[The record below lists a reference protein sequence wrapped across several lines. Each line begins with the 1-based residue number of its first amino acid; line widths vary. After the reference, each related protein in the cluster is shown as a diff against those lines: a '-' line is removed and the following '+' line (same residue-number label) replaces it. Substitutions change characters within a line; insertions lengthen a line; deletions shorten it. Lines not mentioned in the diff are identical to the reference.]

1 MRTRLFFWCAL
12 LACIAAM
19 LWCFLPPHPAP
30 RKALPMPASDLAPA
44 PTTPPAET
52 MQPGPSEPA
61 ASDRSI
67 SKSEWD
73 QLLSLFTPNPQ
84 SPPAPTTF
92 TTQEASLFLSRRGET
107 AVNLVTA
114 FRWSKDRRFLE
125 RALEL
130 FPENPVVLS
139 AALGA
144 IPSRPAK
151 TGEKFGPDPDRLAL
165 IERLKAADPRNPLP
179 WIHSAAELF
188 KSGPC
193 PEALADLEAALDRP
207 AFYTYVS
214 EQADAARML
223 FEDAGTHPDIAVLLS
238 LIGLPADHLESTNQ
252 TARMLMEQH
261 RKTSETGDTQ
271 TAARALQSV
280 YELGR
285 LLDSP
290 DSKRFLIGQLV
301 GISVESKALKA
312 LENGPLPA
320 WLPVDPARRLAEI
333 DSQKQAIKEATLLGQ
348 TLIQNRD
355 QALLSEYARKLRF
368 ESETE
373 ALAWLK
379 SQVR

>member
-1 MRTRLFFWCAL
+1 MNTRMFFWCAL
-12 LACIAAM
+12 LACIAAV
-19 LWCFLPPHPAP
+19 LWCFLTPDTAP
-30 RKALPMPASDLAPA
+30 GKALPMPASDLAPA
-44 PTTPPAET
+44 STTQPADT
-52 MQPGPSEPA
+52 MQRGPLEPT

-73 QLLSLFTPNPQ
+73 HLLSLFTPNPQ
-84 SPPAPTTF
+84 SPPALTTF

-114 FRWSKDRRFLE
+114 FRWSKDRRFLD

-130 FPENPVVLS
+130 FPENPLVLS

-144 IPSRPAK
+144 IPGRPAK
-151 TGEKFGPDPDRLAL
+151 TGEKFGPDLDRLAL
-165 IERLKAADPRNPLP
+165 IERLKAADPGNPLP

-207 AFYTYVS
+207 AFYTYAS
-214 EQADAARML
+214 EQADAAAML
-223 FEDAGTHPDIAVLLS
+223 FEDTRTHPDIAALLS
-238 LIGLPADHLESTNQ
+238 LIGLPLDYIEPTNQ

-261 RKTSETGDTQ
+261 RKASETGDTQ
-271 TAARALQSV
+271 TAARALRAV

-285 LLDSP
+285 LLDTP
-290 DSKRFLIGQLV
+290 DSKRFLVGQLV
-301 GISVESKALKA
+301 GNSVESKALKA
-312 LENGPLPA
+312 LENGTQPA
-320 WLPVDPARRLAEI
+320 WLSVDPARRLAEI
-333 DSQKQAIKEATLLGQ
+333 DNQKKAINEATVLWQ
-348 TLIQNRD
+348 TLIQRRD
-355 QALLSEYARKLRF
+355 QALLAEYARKLRF

-379 SQVR
+379 SQIR